1 MQFSPKQP
9 IPLYKIICKERLA
22 AKPRQKTLGSRKC
35 TILPGIFMI
44 RIFHRTGMESTGLW
58 K

>member
-22 AKPRQKTLGSRKC
+22 AKPCQKTLGSRKC

-44 RIFHRTGMESTGLW
+44 RIFHRTGVESTGLW